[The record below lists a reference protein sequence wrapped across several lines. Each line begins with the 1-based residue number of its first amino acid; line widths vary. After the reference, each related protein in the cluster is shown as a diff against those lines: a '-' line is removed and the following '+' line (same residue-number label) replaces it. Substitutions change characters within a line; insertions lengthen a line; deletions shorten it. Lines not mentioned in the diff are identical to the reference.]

1 MLGPRQAAALV
12 LLGFALAGCGGDGA
26 ENGSA
31 SSGPD
36 LGQPIQLANCTDWK
50 NGSVEER
57 LGTIRRIRE
66 FFGGSVPGTG
76 GSGRVLEDEQ
86 AYDLFE
92 GFCRAE
98 YARGFTLYRLYTR
111 AAAFSQLEP
120 PTQAPSR

>member
-1 MLGPRQAAALV
+1 MPRAAL
-12 LLGFALAGCGGDGA
+12 ALAVLGLVLGGCGSRSSEGQNGA
-26 ENGSA
+26 
-31 SSGPD
+31 GPQ

-50 NGSVEER
+50 EGNVEER
-57 LGTIRRIRE
+57 LGTIRQIRQ

-76 GSGRVLEDEQ
+76 GTGRTLDDEQ

-111 AAAFSQLEP
+111 AAAFSGLEP
-120 PTQAPSR
+120 PVQAPSR

>member
-1 MLGPRQAAALV
+1 VKQGVAGPE
-12 LLGFALAGCGGDGA
+12 LA
-26 ENGSA
+26 
-31 SSGPD
+31 
-36 LGQPIQLANCTDWK
+36 QPIQLANCTDWE

-57 LGTIRRIRE
+57 LGTIRQIRE

-76 GSGRVLEDEQ
+76 GTGTTLDDED

-111 AAAFSQLEP
+111 AAAFSNLEP
-120 PTQAPSR
+120 PAQAPSR